1 MRFIFST
8 LLLASVLAYGQQAYF
23 QQESNYT
30 INVTLNDKL
39 HTLEGDIEIE
49 YKNNSNESLN
59 FIWMHLWPNAYKDNT
74 TALVQQS
81 LRSNDYKL
89 YYADSTD
96 RGFIDKIDFKVND
109 SKVKWEY
116 HPEHIDIAKV
126 FLASPLG
133 PGESIVISTPFRV
146 KVPKGIYS
154 RLGHIGES
162 YQISQWYPKPAVYDK
177 DGWHEMPYL
186 SQGEFYSE
194 YGSFDVSITVP
205 KNYVVG
211 ATGDL
216 QNKEEVEWL
225 LKKAHKDSAY
235 INSLREKDMASKSKD
250 MSFPKSNEETK
261 TLRYIQNNVHDFA
274 WFADKRFYVLK
285 GEVELPDS
293 KRKVDTW
300 TMFTNNEIDLWK
312 NSIEYMNDAIY
323 YYSLWNGDYPYQHAT
338 AVDGSISAGGGMEYP
353 NVTVIGESG
362 TALLLETVIVHE
374 VGHNWFY
381 GILGSNERD
390 NAWMDEGLNTLNEN
404 RYLEKKYPNKTML
417 ESFLGNRGS
426 GITNALHLNDLKNKA
441 QHDLSYLISV
451 RNNADQPMQH
461 PSADYTGLNYGGIV
475 YSKTGVVFTYLKAYL
490 GEELFDKCM
499 HDYYENWKFKHPQPE
514 NLKASFE
521 KVTGMNFDWFFEDI
535 VKTTKIIDFKIQRA
549 KEGEFKNDNIYVANK
564 GDINGPFCIAGVK
577 NDTVVQLKWFDSIPS
592 KGYVTFP
599 QGDYDKYMIDPYWQI
614 PEYTR
619 TNNSLKLNGLAKRT
633 EELDIQILGT
643 LENPD
648 KSFVFWMPT
657 MGWNKNDGLMLGA
670 AFYNKFIPKK
680 KFEYLINPMYAINSG
695 SLTGFGQLQW
705 NFKTSTSNL
714 FQKANLKLNAQ
725 SFTESFDKDN
735 ENTLLNEK
743 YLKVAPELNLTFK
756 RRSLLT
762 SPTHGIKLRQILIYS
777 DTNFSKNS
785 LGFGHIGNSYSEGSY
800 FFNLKRPFHSLDIKA
815 TGTYKHPV
823 LGQNEGTML
832 EFEVNESVRYL
843 KSGKRINLR
852 GFVGK
857 MFLENEFSEG
867 FALYGNGQSG
877 STFFG
882 TRDFKY
888 DYLMLDRSPTA
899 YDMLAQQQ
907 VNSHGAMKTRFNAA
921 SNDLMLALNM
931 EIELPLPLNAT
942 LFGDFLAYQ
951 SSLNSKKTQMEQVFN
966 AGLKLSLI
974 PRLVDVY
981 IPLLYSDII
990 DTYNQIQNISF
1001 LRSLRFTFNLQQLNP
1016 YKLMEQAF

>member
-8 LLLASVLAYGQQAYF
+8 LFLYCIVAYGQQAYF
-23 QQESNYT
+23 QQESNYI
-30 INVTLNDKL
+30 INVTLNDQS
-39 HTLEGDIEIE
+39 HTLDGDIKIE
-49 YKNNSNESLN
+49 YKNNSKESLN
-59 FIWMHLWPNAYKDNT
+59 FIWMHLWPNAYKDNS
-74 TALVQQS
+74 TALVEQS
-81 LRSNDYKL
+81 LRSGDYNL
-89 YYADSTD
+89 YYADSID
-96 RGFIDKIDFKVND
+96 RGFIDKIDFKVDD
-109 SKVKWEY
+109 SKVRWEY
-116 HPEHIDIAKV
+116 HPNHIDIAKV
-126 FLASPLG
+126 ILNNPLG

-216 QNKEEVEWL
+216 QNEDERHWL
-225 LKKAHKDSAY
+225 LSKAHKDSVY
-235 INSLREKDMASKSKD
+235 INSLRAKDLASKSKD
-250 MSFPKSNEETK
+250 MSFPKSAEETK
-261 TLRYIQNNVHDFA
+261 TLRYVQNNVHDFA

-285 GEVELPDS
+285 GEVKLPDS
-293 KRKVDTW
+293 KRRVDTW

-404 RYLEKKYPNKTML
+404 RYLETKYPNKTML

-426 GITNALHLNDLKNKA
+426 GITDALHLNDLKNKA
-441 QHDLSYLISV
+441 QHDLSYLISA

-499 HDYYENWKFKHPQPE
+499 HDYYRNWKFKHPQPKD
-514 NLKASFE
+514 LKTSFE

-549 KEGEFKNDNIYVANK
+549 KKGEFKNDNIYVANK

-633 EELDIQILGT
+633 EELDVQIFGT

-657 MGWNKNDGLMLGA
+657 LGWNKNDGLMLGG
-670 AFYNKFIPKK
+670 AFYNKFLPKK
-680 KFEYLINPMYAINSG
+680 KFEYLINPMYAFNSG

-705 NFKTSTSNL
+705 NFKTSTSDL

-725 SFTESFDKDN
+725 SFTETFEKD
-735 ENTLLNEK
+735 EDDFIGEK
-743 YLKVAPELNLTFK
+743 YLKIAPELNLTFK

-762 SPTHGIKLRQILIYS
+762 SPTHGVRLRQILIYS
-777 DTNFSKNS
+777 DTTFTKNS
-785 LGFGHIGNSYSEGSY
+785 LGFGHIGNSYSEATY
-800 FFNLKRPFHSLDIKA
+800 FFNLKRPFHTLDIKA

-823 LGQNEGTML
+823 LGQNEGAML
-832 EFEVNESVRYL
+832 ELEVNESFRYL

-857 MFLENEFSEG
+857 MSVANDFSEG

-877 STFFG
+877 SSFFG

-888 DYLMLDRSPTA
+888 DYLMLDRSPVA

-907 VNSHGAMKTRFNAA
+907 VNSHGAMKTMLNVA
-921 SNDLMLALNM
+921 SNDLMLALNI

-951 SSLNSKKTQMEQVFN
+951 STFNSKKTQMEQLFN
-966 AGLKLSLI
+966 AGLKFSLI

-981 IPLLYSDII
+981 IPLIYSDLI
-990 DTYNQIQNISF
+990 DTYNKNRNISF

-1016 YKLMEQAF
+1016 YKLIEQAF